1 MKFFQHLIESLIIVL
16 GRFCVPQMVHA
27 KLSDFF
33 VLLDPCV
40 DFQYKVISSL
50 LKSVTKQVKNSL

>member
-1 MKFFQHLIESLIIVL
+1 MIVL

-40 DFQYKVISSL
+40 DFQYKVTSSL
-50 LKSVTKQVKNSL
+50 LKSKKLERY